1 MNLQLA
7 GLEIRKT
14 RIGRLYGCAAD
25 AAGKQMRSQSFVAK
39 LRVGS
44 KIFRARPPLAV
55 VQRHS
60 VEGTARQKQTAAVA
74 KRKMPYRSPQHDIRA
89 RQMTGHERSIQP
101 DQRRRRDPLAR

>member
-1 MNLQLA
+1 MLGRGVEGRCAQECQCVRGIAARPDMNLQFA

-74 KRKMPYRSPQHDIRA
+74 KRKMPYRSPQHDI
-89 RQMTGHERSIQP
+89 
-101 DQRRRRDPLAR
+101 